1 MQQRILLFIVLLT
14 SFPTVYAQQVQVC
27 DGATSLPIRNV
38 TIAVDG
44 KHFGKTDYR
53 GLVRLPDAY
62 ETATFSCPKYH
73 PETLTRAEVLKDT
86 VFLFPEKNYLDEV
99 VVWGKHIVNGREILK
114 KLPKRDILEKAPQH
128 SVGDFDLGLMLDK
141 RLRRDKEHVRKQRE
155 VFKKFD
161 GINVGDPILRAYHEA
176 MAEQKRKKMEKEIE
190 EKHKNADGKVE
201 K

>member
-1 MQQRILLFIVLLT
+1 MQQRILLFIILLT
-14 SFPTVYAQQVQVC
+14 SFPTAYAQQVQVC

-86 VFLFPEKNYLDEV
+86 VFLFPENRPSRLSSFSSKKNSFQ
-99 VVWGKHIVNGREILK
+99 KSFF
-114 KLPKRDILEKAPQH
+114 RDFESYFL
-128 SVGDFDLGLMLDK
+128 
-141 RLRRDKEHVRKQRE
+141 
-155 VFKKFD
+155 
-161 GINVGDPILRAYHEA
+161 N
-176 MAEQKRKKMEKEIE
+176 
-190 EKHKNADGKVE
+190 
-201 K
+201 